1 MCLQV
6 SPDLNL
12 IENLF
17 GTVKTRALKRGPKDP
32 EQLRQ
37 FLQEEWAAVTE
48 AELAALYAS
57 FPKRLEAVIK
67 GRGRPTRY

>member
-1 MCLQV
+1 V
-6 SPDLNL
+6 SSDLNL

-17 GTVKTRALKRGPKDP
+17 GTVKTRALKRGPKNK

-37 FLQEEWAAVTE
+37 LLQEEWSAVTE

-57 FPKRLEAVIK
+57 FPNRLEAVVK